1 MLASFVHRI
10 AALLHDEGFWSMR
23 QRRVFAQEAL
33 PVIEYVALE
42 FRLSRVT
49 FKIGAHNGQD
59 VVHHDPRYL
68 GVARRIEQVY
78 VIAQGAPKGMRAP
91 PGGINCDAK
100 GFVGK
105 QGGIN

>member
-1 MLASFVHRI
+1 
-10 AALLHDEGFWSMR
+10 MR
-23 QRRVFAQEAL
+23 HRRVFAQDAL
-33 PVIEYVALE
+33 SVIEYVALE

-59 VVHHDPRYL
+59 VVHHDPRYP
-68 GVARRIEQVY
+68 GIARIEEIKIV
-78 VIAQGAPKGMRAP
+78 AKGAPKRMRAP

-105 QGGIN
+105 QGEIN